1 MRNSERLSFVENAL
15 NLARLCSENWVETRG
30 FLIFGSSLPKGLG
43 RRTLIR
49 MSYKGQVKN
58 GVVVLPPGAVL
69 KEGAEVEVTP
79 VISEKDAEDFTD
91 ALLRIAA
98 RTKNLP
104 SDLARN
110 HDYYLHGLPKK

>member
-1 MRNSERLSFVENAL
+1 
-15 NLARLCSENWVETRG
+15 
-30 FLIFGSSLPKGLG
+30 
-43 RRTLIR
+43 

-58 GVVVLPPGAVL
+58 GVVVLFPGAEL

-79 VISEKDAEDFTD
+79 VISERDAKDFTD

-104 SDLARN
+104 PDLARN
-110 HDYYLHGLPKK
+110 HDYYLHGLHKK